1 MLVGFHVEGNDYLI
15 FRALLA
21 KLLDFPEELI
31 DIDSIDKPGRGWQ
44 FVLDELHVVLHRF
57 YHKCARFVVVG
68 MDNDGNLNFLT
79 PGSTKKEDPHHCRH
93 WLHEVNVPNKECR
106 YCQLR
111 QKVEA
116 TRPQLNWIPKKPGTS
131 WPILVA
137 VPTEMIESWL
147 LIILAL
153 LEPGKGSL
161 YAENESRQRQKQDFY
176 RKPEPTRNDIE
187 MIALPL
193 IRKLETSHI
202 DSLRNHSK
210 SFSLFAEQVMSQRDT
225 LLQNQDCW

>member
-21 KLLDFPEELI
+21 KLLDIPEESIEI
-31 DIDSIDKPGRGWQ
+31 DRIDVNLGWQ
-44 FVLDELHVVLHRF
+44 SVFKVLRDVLHRF
-57 YHKCARFVVVG
+57 YYKCARFVVLG
-68 MDNDGNLNFLT
+68 MDNDGNLDLGGPSSVEN
-79 PGSTKKEDPHHCRH
+79 EDPRHPRH
-93 WLHEVNVPNKECR
+93 WLHEDDKFNEECR
-106 YCQLR
+106 FCQLWR
-111 QKVEA
+111 EVEA
-116 TRPQLNWIPKKPGTS
+116 TRPQLNWLPKKPGAA

-161 YAENESRQRQKQDFY
+161 HAEKESRRHQKQDFY
-176 RKPEPTRNDIE
+176 RKPEPSRVDVET
-187 MIALPL
+187 IALPL
-193 IRKLETSHI
+193 IRRLDSSHI
-202 DSLRNHSK
+202 AALRNHSN
-210 SFSLFAEQVMSQRDT
+210 SFSLFADQVTKQRNI